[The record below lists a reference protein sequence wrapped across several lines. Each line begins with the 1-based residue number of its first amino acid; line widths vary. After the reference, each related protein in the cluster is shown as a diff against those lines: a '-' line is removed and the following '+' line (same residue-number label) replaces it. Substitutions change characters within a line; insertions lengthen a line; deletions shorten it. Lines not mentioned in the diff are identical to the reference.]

1 MLISINGLGYHT
13 SMMTTNTHYL
23 SALELKKSMDTEAL
37 IVSVPDYVRLRE
49 IAGDLEL
56 GEELE
61 RAIVVPADRMPVDV
75 VTMHTRLIYLDQN
88 SGVRREVEL
97 VYPDEANPL
106 AGKISVLAPVGSA
119 LLGLS
124 VGQSIDWVFPGGKS
138 HRLRVETSV
147 FHPQAAQEN
156 D

>member
-1 MLISINGLGYHT
+1 
-13 SMMTTNTHYL
+13 
-23 SALELKKSMDTEAL
+23 MDTEAL

-138 HRLRVETSV
+138 HRLRVETIV